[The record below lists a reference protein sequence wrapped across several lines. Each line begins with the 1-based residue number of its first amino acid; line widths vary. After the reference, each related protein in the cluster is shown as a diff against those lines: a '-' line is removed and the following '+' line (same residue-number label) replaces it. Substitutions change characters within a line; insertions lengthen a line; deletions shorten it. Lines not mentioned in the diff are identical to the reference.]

1 MGGISSA
8 KQKNALAVLYRKGLI
23 SLERETG
30 FEPATF
36 SLGSGERQN
45 HPLYTTSDLMYI
57 SLVNQGI
64 IDFSLSM
71 HVTLASRNLVTI
83 YDRRSQF
90 GRKN

>member
-1 MGGISSA
+1 
-8 KQKNALAVLYRKGLI
+8 
-23 SLERETG
+23 
-30 FEPATF
+30 
-36 SLGSGERQN
+36 
-45 HPLYTTSDLMYI
+45 MYI

>member
-1 MGGISSA
+1 MRKKAKAFTKNFVKALSSF
-8 KQKNALAVLYRKGLI
+8 
-23 SLERETG
+23 LERETG

-45 HPLYTTSDLMYI
+45 HPLYTMSDLMYI